1 MSDLSLVLGCV
12 KEEEQRIEH
21 AYHLWLTTNMFMPMP
36 YIPRTPYRFGRRW
49 TEAITFCCFI
59 LTIQRY
65 RSGIYNGKEVAINP
79 NQLKTFTGVSVWLV
93 GHDGAEF
100 N

>member
-36 YIPRTPYRFGRRW
+36 YIPRTPYRFGRR
-49 TEAITFCCFI
+49 
-59 LTIQRY
+59 
-65 RSGIYNGKEVAINP
+65 
-79 NQLKTFTGVSVWLV
+79 
-93 GHDGAEF
+93 
-100 N
+100 